1 MTELRKVK
9 RRKQGHPRSKA
20 TGGIYGWCTEQ
31 STKSGYPVPSVA
43 LAVAVGWGRNAA
55 RAADD
60 KG

>member
-20 TGGIYGWCTEQ
+20 TGGSYGGCTEQ